1 MSGYVQID
9 TRDTL
14 KKNLCFDLRIYY
26 FVLSMQI
33 FPHYHYQ
40 CDKQRQKL
48 ELKVFV
54 TDNEESIET
63 MKTVSELT
71 NTQQFPP
78 R

>member
-1 MSGYVQID
+1 
-9 TRDTL
+9 
-14 KKNLCFDLRIYY
+14 
-26 FVLSMQI
+26 MQI

-40 CDKQRQKL
+40 CDKQCQKL

-71 NTQQFPP
+71 KTQHFHP